1 MPVNPRLVT
10 ARGSQF
16 HVFPFADDESVLPAT
31 KTITVTAAAAVGA
44 TSLTVTVTGAATTD
58 RFYEGQILVAAPK
71 TVNSQYVYV
80 AANSANSAPATIT
93 VEPLRKAIAANAV
106 ITSFLGLPIIGLEA
120 ANMQLQSEVNQAVL
134 LANEGWQV
142 TDASTGS
149 FQFSGNLYVPRQAV
163 YLAGFRS
170 LKTAFLNK
178 SNVYVERFLPNG
190 QYNAGVGIITDMSDT
205 VQGSAYVTNNLTIQ
219 GSNRPVDDN
228 VLAVP
233 V

>member
-16 HVFPFADDESVLPAT
+16 HVFPFADDESVLPLT
-31 KTITVTAAAAVGA
+31 KTITVTAAAVVGA
-44 TSLTVTVTGAATTD
+44 TTLTVTVTGTATTD

-71 TVNSQYVYV
+71 TVNSQYIYV
-80 AANSANSAPATIT
+80 AANSPTATPTTIT

-149 FQFSGNLYVPRQAV
+149 FQFSGNLFIPRQSV
-163 YLAGFRS
+163 YLAGVRS
-170 LKTAFLNK
+170 LKTAFLSK
-178 SNVYVERFLPNG
+178 TNVYVERFLPNG
-190 QYNAGVGIITDMSDT
+190 QYNAGVGVITDMSDT

-219 GSNRPVDDN
+219 GSNRPIDDN

-233 V
+233 